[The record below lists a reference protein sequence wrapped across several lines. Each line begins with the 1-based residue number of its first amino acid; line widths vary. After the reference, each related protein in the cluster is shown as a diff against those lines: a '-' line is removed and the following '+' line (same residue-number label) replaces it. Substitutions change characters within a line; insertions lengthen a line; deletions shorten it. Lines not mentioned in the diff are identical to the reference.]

1 MNKTTFRR
9 SLLAASITTL
19 LAIQAPAFA
28 DNTTGSVYGTAKA
41 GSTVTL
47 VNPKTGIKREVVV
60 SADGKYNISN
70 VQPGVYTVSSG
81 GESHEVL
88 VAIGTGASAYFGGG
102 TTEVISIVGSRISS
116 IDTSSVESTT
126 VYMADQVELLPVGR
140 DLTSVAL
147 LAPGTVQGDSGF
159 GNLAA
164 FGGSSVA
171 ENGYFLNG
179 FDVTNTRTLLDFAD
193 LPYDAVAQQQVKTGG
208 YGAEYGRS
216 LGGVVAVVTK
226 RGTNDWEF
234 GGAVYYTPD
243 SLRASGRD
251 ALRKEPLVHPETG
264 DLNPYLAYRSQNQN
278 DKFSYVVHGS
288 GPLIED
294 KLFFYAMF
302 EGKHNTTDTFSTSGE
317 TSQATTNNSPKMLL
331 KLDWNITDEQTL
343 EFTALRNKE
352 ELDITPYKY
361 PDGDYTHTGEHG
373 ELDADSIRTAHSGGD
388 IFIGKYTAALTD
400 NFTVSALIGSMKNE
414 IYNDPIALK
423 GFECP
428 RVWDSR
434 GPSSSNLAYLGCWNT
449 NQANIVDPEFGPDTD
464 ERLSYRFS
472 LDWVLGDHTLRAGAD
487 IEQWESGAAGTAQT
501 GVGFDN
507 KYFRYFT
514 SRGRVN
520 GVTVPA
526 GTEYVRTWD
535 RGSKSANFE
544 VENTAF
550 FVEDSW
556 QATDELLVY
565 AGLRSESFV
574 NRNADGV
581 AFVEAENSIAPRLG
595 LSYDLSGD
603 STQKL
608 YGTWGRYYIPVAAN
622 TNIRAAGVEW
632 FDIQYFYFEGIDP
645 VTGVPITIGDEIGE
659 GAFDPRTA
667 PDPGT
672 IAVTDL
678 DPMHQDELIIGYQL
692 ALNEDWTAGIKL
704 IHREVKDGMDDYCSH
719 QPFIDWAEDNGYDQ
733 FDENTMAGCLIMN
746 PGKDFRLKMDLN
758 NDGNLTEVTVPNSY
772 IGLQKYDRTYKAIE
786 LNLAKAS
793 SDDWYMDASYTWSKS
808 EGNIEGYVNSTLEQD
823 DAGLTQDFDHPLFQ
837 ENAYGY
843 LPNDRRHQFKFIG
856 AYYITDELSVSAN
869 FNLSSGRPVNCNGF
883 VPLTDDLG
891 VDQSGLQGYSASA
904 FFCVDENGEHQPT
917 YRGQYGRTPW
927 THKLDLG
934 LTYVPHWADD
944 KLTLQ
949 MQVFNVLNQDRV
961 TEYVETGDI
970 DRADPTQNPEFLN
983 ARNFQ
988 SPRYASFTVR
998 YNF

>member
-1 MNKTTFRR
+1 MSRTNFRR

-19 LAIQAPAFA
+19 LTINNPVFA

-60 SADGKYNISN
+60 GSDGKYSISN
-70 VQPGVYTVSSG
+70 IQPGTYTAASD
-81 GESHEVL
+81 GESHV
-88 VAIGTGASAYFGGG
+88 VIVTIGTGSSVYFGGG
-102 TTEVISIVGSRISS
+102 STEVISVIGNRISS
-116 IDTSSVESTT
+116 IDTSSVESTS
-126 VYMADQVELLPVGR
+126 VFLADQIELLPVGR

-159 GNLAA
+159 GNLAS

-171 ENGYFLNG
+171 ENAYFLNG

-226 RGTNDWEF
+226 RGTNDWQF
-234 GGAVYYTPD
+234 GGTVYYTPD
-243 SLRASGRD
+243 SLRASGKD
-251 ALRKEPLVHPETG
+251 AL
-264 DLNPYLAYRSQNQN
+264 LNSPTTTPYLAYRSQNQN

-317 TSQATTNNSPKMLL
+317 TSSSTENNSPKMLL
-331 KLDWNITDEQTL
+331 KLDWNITDDQTFEL
-343 EFTALRNKE
+343 TALRNKE
-352 ELDITPYKY
+352 EIDFVGYEY
-361 PDGDYTHTGEHG
+361 DEVTHTGQHG
-373 ELDADSIRTAHSGGD
+373 TVDPDSIRTFHTGGD
-388 IFIGKYTAALTD
+388 ILIGKYTAALTD

-414 IYNDPIALK
+414 IYTDPDALP
-423 GFECP
+423 GYECP

-434 GPSSSNLAYLGCWNT
+434 GPNPNALVYLGCWNR
-449 NQANIVDPEFGPDTD
+449 NQATIRDQEFGPDTD
-464 ERLSYRFS
+464 ERLSYRLS
-472 LDWVLGDHTLRAGAD
+472 LDWVLGDHNIRAGAD
-487 IEQWESGAAGTAQT
+487 IEQWESGAAGITYT

-520 GVTVPA
+520 GVDVPA

-535 RGSKSANFE
+535 GGSVSANYE

-550 FVEDSW
+550 FIEDTW
-556 QATDELLVY
+556 QVTDELLVY

-581 AFVEAENSIAPRLG
+581 AFVEADNSIAPRLG
-595 LSYDLSGD
+595 FSYDVAGD

-608 YGTWGRYYIPVAAN
+608 FGTWGRYYIPVAAN
-622 TNIRAAGVEW
+622 TNIRAAGIEW
-632 FDIQYFYFEGIDP
+632 RDIQYFYFEGIDP
-645 VTGVPITIGDEIGE
+645 TTGAPVTIGDEIGQ
-659 GAFDPRTA
+659 GAFDNRNAANPA
-667 PDPGT
+667 T

-678 DPMHQDELIIGYQL
+678 DPMHQDELILGYQL
-692 ALNEDWTAGIKL
+692 ALNEDWTTSIKFV
-704 IHREVKDGMDDYCSH
+704 HREVKDGMDDYCSH
-719 QPFIDWAEDNGYDQ
+719 QPFIDWAEDNGYDN
-733 FDENTMAGCLIMN
+733 FDEDTMAGCLIMN
-746 PGKDFRLKMDLN
+746 PGKDFNLAMDLN
-758 NDGNLTEVTVPNSY
+758 NDGNLTNVTVPNSY
-772 IGLQKYDRTYKAIE
+772 IGLQSYDRTYKAIE

-843 LPNDRRHQFKFIG
+843 LPNDRRHQFKIFG
-856 AYYITDELSVSAN
+856 AYYLTDELSVSAN
-869 FNLSSGRPVNCNGF
+869 FNLSSGRPVNCNGY

-891 VDQSGLQGYSASA
+891 VDQGGLQGYSASS

-934 LTYVPHWADD
+934 LTYVPHWADN

-949 MQVFNVLNQDRV
+949 MQVYNVLNQDRV

-970 DRADPTQNPEFLN
+970 NRAEPQQNPEFLN

-988 SPRYASFTVR
+988 SPRYVSFTAR